1 MRFQKQVEFLR
12 AHPHVDV
19 VSTGMLCLGPGDL
32 PLGRRIPKAV
42 KHEVICSRPLTGFGI
57 FHGPIMARTEW
68 FRKHPY
74 PEKWRIAVDYALYIS
89 SYHNSC
95 FANIPDPLYFYR
107 EYVTHSLRKYYRTN
121 IAVSQAIKQY
131 APTVFNSVQKL
142 RARLAR
148 YSRIAAYILATAF
161 GLQTR
166 LISRRSPEILTEEN
180 LKEFEAAMKLI
191 KDAKVPGLDS

>member
-1 MRFQKQVEFLR
+1 MY
-12 AHPHVDV
+12 
-19 VSTGMLCLGPGDL
+19 
-32 PLGRRIPKAV
+32 
-42 KHEVICSRPLTGFGI
+42 
-57 FHGPIMARTEW
+57 HGSIIARTEW

-95 FANIPDPLYFYR
+95 FANIPEPLYYYR
-107 EYVTHSLRKYYRTN
+107 EYATHSLRKYYRTN
-121 IAVSQAIKQY
+121 IAVSRAIKQY
-131 APTVFNSVQKL
+131 APPFFNSVQKL

-148 YSRIAAYILATAF
+148 YSRITAYTLATAF

-166 LISRRSPEILTEEN
+166 LISRRSPETLSEEN

-191 KDAKVPGLDS
+191 KAAKVPGLDL